1 MTVVFVGGVHGVGKS
16 TCCAQVAQLAGCVHV
31 TASEII
37 RRERSQ
43 AIASAGKLVA
53 DVDGNQR
60 LLIRGF
66 HTLRVQTGTTP
77 VLLDGHFAMRD
88 GLGEIQSA
96 SVDVF
101 RSLAIDRVVCLADE
115 PSAIA
120 ARIQQRDGT
129 ASVVREIA
137 ELQDAELRHARLVA
151 VALAVPFTVLQGG
164 DVEALRRYVPPGE
177 GELGAT

>member
-16 TCCAQVAQLAGCVHV
+16 TCCAQVAQLTGCLHV

-43 AIASAGKLVA
+43 AIASAGKLVS
-53 DVDGNQR
+53 DVDGNQK

-66 HTLRVQTGTTP
+66 HTVRLQTGSVP
-77 VLLDGHFAMRD
+77 ILLDGHFAMRD
-88 GLGEIQSA
+88 GLGEIQSV

-101 RSLAIDRVVCLADE
+101 RSLGIDRVVCLLDE

-129 ASVVREIA
+129 APSEREIA
-137 ELQDAELRHARLVA
+137 ELQDAESRHARLVA
-151 VALAVPFTVLQGG
+151 VAIAAPFMFLQGG
-164 DVEALRRYVPPGE
+164 DVEALRRYVPSCAP
-177 GELGAT
+177 

>member
-16 TCCAQVAQLAGCVHV
+16 TCCAQVAQLAACLHV

-37 RRERSQ
+37 RRERSE

-60 LLIRGF
+60 LLISGF
-66 HTLRVQTGTTP
+66 HTFRVQAGTTSI
-77 VLLDGHFAMRD
+77 LFDGHFAMRD
-88 GLGEIQSA
+88 GLGEIRA
-96 SVDVF
+96 VSVDVF
-101 RSLAIDRVVCLADE
+101 RSLGIDRVVCLVDE

-120 ARIQQRDGT
+120 TRIQQRDGS
-129 ASVVREIA
+129 ALAEREIA

-151 VALAVPFTVLQGG
+151 AALAVPFTLLQGG
-164 DVEALRRYVPPGE
+164 DVELLRRHVPPVE
-177 GELGAT
+177 V

>member
-1 MTVVFVGGVHGVGKS
+1 MTIVFVGGVHGVGKS
-16 TCCAQVAQLAGCVHV
+16 TCCAQVAQLTGCLHV

-37 RRERSQ
+37 KRERSQ

-66 HTLRVQTGTTP
+66 HTLRLQAGTMP
-77 VLLDGHFAMRD
+77 ILLDGHFAMRD
-88 GLGEIQSA
+88 TLGEIQA
-96 SVDVF
+96 VSVDVF
-101 RSLAIDRVVCLADE
+101 RSLGVDRVVCLVDE

-129 ASVVREIA
+129 ALANHEIA
-137 ELQDAELRHARLVA
+137 ELQDAEMRHAKAAA
-151 VALAVPFTVLQGG
+151 VALGVPFTLVQGG
-164 DVEALRRYVPPGE
+164 DVEALRPHVPSGSP
-177 GELGAT
+177 

>member
-1 MTVVFVGGVHGVGKS
+1 VTVVFVGGVHGVGKS
-16 TCCAQVAQLAGCVHV
+16 TCCAQVAQLARCLHV

-66 HTLRVQTGTTP
+66 HALRVQAGTMP
-77 VLLDGHFAMRD
+77 ILLDGHFAMRD
-88 GLGEIQSA
+88 ALGEIKSV

-101 RSLAIDRVVCLADE
+101 RSLGVDRVVCLVDE
-115 PSAIA
+115 LSAIA
-120 ARIQQRDGT
+120 SRIEQRDGT
-129 ASVVREIA
+129 ALADREIA

-151 VALAVPFTVLQGG
+151 IALAVPFTLLQSG
-164 DVEALRRYVPPGE
+164 DVEALRRYVPPGV
-177 GELGAT
+177 A

>member
-1 MTVVFVGGVHGVGKS
+1 MTVVFVGGVHGVGKTTS
-16 TCCAQVAQLAGCVHV
+16 CAQVAQLAGCLHV

-37 RRERSQ
+37 RRERGQ

-66 HTLRVQTGTTP
+66 HRMRQKAGATP
-77 VLLDGHFAMRD
+77 ILLDGHFAMRD
-88 GLGEIQSA
+88 GLGEIQSV

-101 RSLAIDRVVCLADE
+101 RSLGIDRVVCLVDE

-120 ARIQQRDGT
+120 ARIRQRDGM
-129 ASVVREIA
+129 APADREIA
-137 ELQDAELRHARLVA
+137 DLQDAESRHARLVA
-151 VALAVPFTVLQGG
+151 TALDVPFTLVQGG
-164 DVEALRRYVPPGE
+164 DVEALSQHVSPGE
-177 GELGAT
+177 A